1 MNLHLLK
8 VLAKDSGHGSIAIRP
23 EEAISSK
30 ALALLWLRSSMGY
43 GYNSQ
48 VVLE

>member
-8 VLAKDSGHGSIAIRP
+8 GQDSGCGSIAIRP